1 MIVETCSAV
10 LDVQDMKL
18 SQVTREFLALV
29 KGIAAIDKDQYPET
43 LGKLFIINVPS
54 VFPFVWRT
62 VQFFLDPATAAKI
75 EIFGAK
81 KDWLPVLT
89 EQIGLENMP
98 SSYGGQLPP
107 LSADVHPYAHSMK
120 DYDNMKNDE
129 GVTDPTAATQE
140 EFDYIPPLDEIDMYI
155 REGQLATELLRL
167 QALSPNTPGSAASGS
182 ENWNISSL
190 KKLFS
195 GTSSPVRS
203 VGMKRGGKRERENCW
218 DGSCTESDGF
228 DGTQKA
234 DVSLADIDEEK
245 GDAGARRGGS
255 DLGSLEGV
263 DGWNR
268 DGKHVCDM
276 EIFPEP
282 ELRRPAQ
289 QASAQKFD
297 AHRNN
302 NRGPATQ
309 ARTSRTCCA
318 SFCDIAIVA
327 MAAAFFRAFFSVIT
341 CQKWVAKKSLRQ
353 IRKYLIYAISAYLL
367 AATTAM
373 ILSAYL
379 VSMTL
384 WVSSVALYVHLWTGV
399 VVLLVSVVM
408 MAINLA
414 AYLGCYYQ
422 NRALLIMYSSI
433 LAFGAISYFA
443 VAIASFLYTTLPEV
457 SGFGNALNNAFKDRN
472 SGLLVV
478 NFIYSC
484 LSAA

>member
-18 SQVTREFLALV
+18 AQVTREFLALV

-89 EQIGLENMP
+89 AQIGLENMP
-98 SSYGGQLPP
+98 SSYGGLLPP

-120 DYDNMKNDE
+120 YYDSMKSSE
-129 GVTDPTAATQE
+129 SITDPTATTLE
-140 EFDYIPPLDEIDMYI
+140 DFDIIPPVDEIDMYI
-155 REGQLATELLRL
+155 REGQLATEQLRL
-167 QALSPNTPGSAASGS
+167 QAMSPNTPGSAASGS

-203 VGMKRGGKRERENCW
+203 SGMKRERWSERDRERFW
-218 DGSCTESDGF
+218 DVSCPESDGL

-234 DVSLADIDEEK
+234 DATLIDIDEEK
-245 GDAGARRGGS
+245 GDAGGGRRGGS
-255 DLGSLEGV
+255 DRGSVEDV
-263 DGWNR
+263 EGWNR
-268 DGKHVCDM
+268 EGKYVRDM
-276 EIFPEP
+276 ETFSEP
-282 ELRRPAQ
+282 RRLVQ
-289 QASAQKFD
+289 EASAQNFD
-297 AHRNN
+297 GHRNS
-302 NRGPATQ
+302 NRGPPTR
-309 ARTSRTCCA
+309 ARASRTCCA
-318 SFCDIAIVA
+318 SFCDIAVVA
-327 MAAAFFRAFFSVIT
+327 MAAAFFKAFFTVIT
-341 CQKWVAKKSLRQ
+341 CQKWVGKKSLRQ
-353 IRKYLIYAISAYLL
+353 IRKYLVYAISAYLL

-414 AYLGCYYQ
+414 AYIGCYYQ

-433 LAFGAISYFA
+433 LAFGGFSYFA

-457 SGFGNALNNAFKDRN
+457 SAFGNALNNAFKDRN
-472 SGLLVV
+472 SG
-478 NFIYSC
+478 
-484 LSAA
+484 